1 MKNRAARRVAAR
13 YNWDRLK
20 VSFWFTPAVM
30 ALVAIL
36 LAWAM
41 YWVDSLIPNEMLASS
56 RLILS
61 GTPSE
66 MRTSLISMA
75 GTILATAGVV
85 FTLLTLPLSTV
96 AAQYGSRL
104 LRVFLGD
111 RTTQFVLGMFV
122 ATFVYCIVA
131 ALSIPPVTVEPE
143 GPQVTT
149 TVGLF
154 LMMATFAT
162 LILLV
167 QHISTMLQAPNIA
180 AAAGAKLVE
189 VVGAEIPDEVTIGDI
204 GQGEFETRPDLQEA
218 PGTPTVKAGGDRP
231 STVMVKAGGDK
242 ERRSDRLN
250 TVMETDGYAVRVRR
264 TGYIQYF
271 DPETILTLAQEKD
284 LVIHL
289 QRKPGNFVWPGVVV
303 ALVWPVDH
311 VDEQLEEQ
319 IRMAFRL
326 GNTRTPTQDIEY
338 ALNQLVEMAV
348 RAMSPAINDPFT
360 AMTCLD
366 YIAEGLTLFIRQG
379 EKDSEYYDLEGR
391 VRLVFEPVTFEELL
405 GAAFDMLRHASCD
418 NARVLLHMLGAI
430 DVIGQETKSPEARQ
444 MLARHAR
451 LILAESQVSRLIED
465 DKQLIQ
471 RSSEALVLKLS

>member
-1 MKNRAARRVAAR
+1 MRTRAARRVAAR
-13 YNWDRLK
+13 YTWDRLM
-20 VSFWFTPAVM
+20 VSFWFAPAVM
-30 ALVAIL
+30 ALVAVL

-41 YWVDSLIPNEMLASS
+41 YWVDSLIPNEMLESS

-61 GTPSE
+61 GTPGE
-66 MRTSLISMA
+66 MRSSLISMA
-75 GTILATAGVV
+75 ATILTTAGVV

-131 ALSIPPVTVEPE
+131 ALSIPPVSIEPE

-149 TVGLF
+149 TVGLL

-180 AAAGAKLVE
+180 AAAAAKLME
-189 VVGAEIPDEVTIGDI
+189 VVQSEIPEEVISGDEKSHID
-204 GQGEFETRPDLQEA
+204 QEA
-218 PGTPTVKAGGDRP
+218 PEALIESESYPVH
-231 STVMVKAGGDK
+231 VMD
-242 ERRSDRLN
+242 
-250 TVMETDGYAVRVRR
+250 
-264 TGYIQYF
+264 TGYIQYI
-271 DPETILTLAQEKD
+271 DPETVLNLAREKN
-284 LVIHL
+284 LVIRL
-289 QRKPGNFVWPGVVV
+289 TRKPGQFVWPGVVV
-303 ALVWPVDH
+303 AQVWPADRV
-311 VDEQLEEQ
+311 EMQLERQ
-319 IRMAFRL
+319 ILNAFRL

-338 ALNQLVEMAV
+338 AVNQLVEMAV

-366 YIAEGLTLFIRQG
+366 YIGESLALFIRHG
-379 EKDSEYYDLEGR
+379 EKGSHYYDLEGR
-391 VRLVFEPVTFEELL
+391 LRLVFEPVTFEGLL
-405 GAAFDMLRHASCD
+405 SSAFDMLRHASCD
-418 NARVLLHMLGAI
+418 NASVMLHMLEAI

-444 MLARHAR
+444 LLRCHVS
-451 LILAESQVSRLIED
+451 LIQAECQAGELIEQD
-465 DKQLIQ
+465 RLHIQ
-471 RSSEALVLKLS
+471 RRAEALEMKLSEAL